1 MYEQMECGEV
11 CKRFHTDEKAG
22 LTQQEAEK
30 RLKAD
35 GKNRLKKVR
44 EETTIDRI
52 QKQLNDPMIFVLFMA
67 ASVSILLREFSDIGN
82 YFIRDWF
89 KYNDRCST
97 GGKSEKAMDALK
109 KMTAPEA
116 TVKRNGTYEKFR
128 QKNL

>member
-1 MYEQMECGEV
+1 MDEQMECGEV

-52 QKQLNDPMIFVLFMA
+52 QKQLNDPMSFVLFMA
-67 ASVSILLREFSDIGN
+67 AAVSILLREFSDTAIILIPYLSEN
-82 YFIRDWF
+82 PMPDNSERNCRDSGCY
-89 KYNDRCST
+89 K
-97 GGKSEKAMDALK
+97 
-109 KMTAPEA
+109 
-116 TVKRNGTYEKFR
+116 
-128 QKNL
+128 

>member
-44 EETTIDRI
+44 EVTTIDRI
-52 QKQLNDPMIFVLFMA
+52 QKQLNDPMIFVLLWQRLFLFCLENL
-67 ASVSILLREFSDIGN
+67 V
-82 YFIRDWF
+82 IRQLF
-89 KYNDRCST
+89 YS
-97 GGKSEKAMDALK
+97 
-109 KMTAPEA
+109 
-116 TVKRNGTYEKFR
+116 
-128 QKNL
+128 